1 MNSGRDVE
9 RPAFD
14 LNAPGLVLAPHLEY
28 PTRTGAN
35 ILVDRM
41 ARVMSQLLP
50 YMDLVGRT
58 TVRRYAQEQVLQ
70 EHTYANPQ
78 RGRTEAAL
86 RTLIR
91 RSHYLQE
98 KFLTESFCEQAR
110 LHLSNP
116 AYGIVLFSYLYTAP
130 LLDQDVSNRYDR
142 VYLVE
147 THNDEFEWYRTLR
160 EATRNPLSRLVA
172 RISGRAAG
180 AFMGRY
186 AGRTVLLHVT
196 EADQRGYDAV
206 APGHASVVCPLGVD
220 LIKTP
225 FPSLPPGSPI
235 KLLFVGSLGVTMNFD
250 ALSHFSQHFYPLMK
264 QALADQLEVEVVGS
278 TPTDPVKQLCKANG
292 WALHADVG
300 DDELNRRYQSATFSI
315 LPFSYATG
323 AKLKLLE
330 SLANGVPFLTTTK
343 VEAQIDRVPPLCLVS
358 DKPHAWL
365 ERIQAV
371 HASGLSADTRKT
383 LLAAAEPHSWTAR
396 ARLLIERLQQPF
408 T

>member
-1 MNSGRDVE
+1 MDSSQYVE
-9 RPAFD
+9 RLGFD
-14 LNAPGLVLAPHLEY
+14 LKAPGLVLAPHLEY

-58 TVRRYAQEQVLQ
+58 TVRRYEREQVLQ
-70 EHTYANPQ
+70 EHTYANTQ

-86 RTLIR
+86 RTLIK

-98 KFLTESFCEQAR
+98 KFLTKSFCEQAR

-116 AYGIVLFSYLYTAP
+116 AYGMVLFSYLYTAP
-130 LLDQDVSNRYDR
+130 LLDQDVSNRR
-142 VYLVE
+142 ERMYLIE
-147 THNDEFEWYRTLR
+147 THNDEFEWYRTLG
-160 EATRNPLSRLVA
+160 EATKNPLSRLIA
-172 RISGRAAG
+172 RLSGRAAG
-180 AFMGRY
+180 GFMDRY

-196 EADQRGYDAV
+196 EADRRGYDAV

-220 LIKTP
+220 ITKAP

-235 KLLFVGSLGVTMNFD
+235 RLLFVGSLGVTMNFD
-250 ALSHFSQHFYPLMK
+250 ALSHFSQHFYPLLK
-264 QALADQLEVEVVGS
+264 QVLVDQLEVEVVGS
-278 TPTDPVKQLCKANG
+278 TPTEAVKQLCKANG
-292 WALHADVG
+292 WSLHADVG
-300 DDELNRRYQSATFSI
+300 DDELDRRYQSATFSI
-315 LPFSYATG
+315 LPFNYATG

-343 VEAQIDRVPPLCLVS
+343 VDAQIDQLPPLCLVS
-358 DKPHAWL
+358 DKPQAWL
-365 ERIQAV
+365 ERIQTV
-371 HASGLSADTRKT
+371 HATGLSADTRKT

-396 ARLLIERLQQPF
+396 ARLLIENLQQPF
-408 T
+408 A